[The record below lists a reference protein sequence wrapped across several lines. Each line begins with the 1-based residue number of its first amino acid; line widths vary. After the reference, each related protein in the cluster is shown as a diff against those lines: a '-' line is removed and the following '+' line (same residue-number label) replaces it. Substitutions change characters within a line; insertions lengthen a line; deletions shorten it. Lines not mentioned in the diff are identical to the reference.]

1 MIVTETTL
9 PGVLLIRPT
18 IYPDDRGY
26 FVEVHNPARW
36 SESAFR
42 LPPFVQ
48 DNQSVSRR
56 GVLRGLH
63 FQNPGGQGKLIH
75 VIDGEIF
82 DVAVDVRRGSPHFG
96 RWVGH
101 VLSSSTHEQ
110 LYIPDGFAH
119 GFCVLGERAVVLYKC
134 TDLYQPAHERAVRWD
149 DPEIGIDWPIADPVL
164 NAKDAAAP
172 ALRDIPVQHLPE
184 YRPAG

>member
-18 IYPDDRGY
+18 IFPDDRGY

-36 SESAFR
+36 AERPDR
-42 LPPFVQ
+42 LPAFVQ

-63 FQNPGGQGKLIH
+63 LQHPGGQGKLIH
-75 VIDGEIF
+75 VVEGEIF

-101 VLSSSTHEQ
+101 TLSSSTHEQ
-110 LYIPDGFAH
+110 LYIPEGFAH
-119 GFCVLGERAVVLYKC
+119 GFCVTSERAVVLYKC
-134 TDLYQPAHERAVRWD
+134 TDLYQPASERAVRWD
-149 DPEIGIDWPIADPVL
+149 DPEIGIEWPVRDPIL

-172 ALRDIPVQHLPE
+172 RLRDIPADLLPG
-184 YRPAG
+184 YDPGR